1 LSEQERHQQ
10 QEIVAVNESP
20 RKKNGKSKA
29 LIIGIS
35 KYDHNNKFQDL
46 EFCENDANEVY
57 NILKD
62 QGYDIPANAMLVGR
76 EEWSKMRDEIIKFFT
91 DRTLKPE
98 DTLFFYFSGRG
109 YLDRNTGRTYL
120 STSETHPERPQSR
133 GIPFDE
139 LTTYLNLSC
148 SERIIAVLDCC
159 YSGALE
165 VHSEG
170 KEAEDEYMKAEKGE
184 EIASLANTNMAR
196 TVERLIKSEQGKC
209 VLASSLEE
217 QSAFGMKDQPYSLFT
232 YFLIQG
238 LKGANG
244 ESVDINGYVTT
255 ELLGS
260 YVNKKILELD
270 TIKQKPIRKIDTTS
284 QIILAYYPDL
294 ANRQQQQQAS
304 QKDYLLQLLKEGKI
318 DEFNE
323 FRRKNNYSRLDFY
336 NVDLG
341 NRDLSHADLGNSDL
355 NLANL
360 REAKLQ
366 HTIFVEASLI
376 AAQLSKADLSSTKPS
391 KSRLLKADLAFAN
404 LSAAN
409 LSAANLS
416 FASLLCADLSFA
428 YLKGAKLSF
437 ANLSAANLSNAD
449 LLEADLSAAN
459 LSFASLS
466 NANLSKVK
474 LSKANLSEANL
485 SNAYLSNAKLSKA
498 NLSKA
503 NLSNAYLSNADL
515 LEAKLSKANLSNADL
530 SNAKLSKA
538 NLSNADLSNAKLSN
552 AYLSNAKLSFA
563 RLSNADLLEADLS
576 NAKLLR
582 VNLSNANLS
591 NADLLEANLTG
602 ANLTGAKLLEA
613 NLSNTNLTG
622 ANLTGA
628 KLLEANLSNTNLT
641 GANLTGAN
649 LTGANLT
656 GAKLLEA
663 NLSNTNLTGAD
674 LTGANLTGADLT
686 SSIIIG
692 VEFNEDYPE
701 CKNAN
706 FDGATI
712 IDDEIL
718 SRHFHNSNS
727 KNVPPAVKDKNELIS
742 KLVERGFD
750 RGGIDLYFLPHSY
763 LPGSSR

>member
-376 AAQLSKADLSSTKPS
+376 AAQLSKADLSSTKLS

-628 KLLEANLSNTNLT
+628 
-641 GANLTGAN
+641 N